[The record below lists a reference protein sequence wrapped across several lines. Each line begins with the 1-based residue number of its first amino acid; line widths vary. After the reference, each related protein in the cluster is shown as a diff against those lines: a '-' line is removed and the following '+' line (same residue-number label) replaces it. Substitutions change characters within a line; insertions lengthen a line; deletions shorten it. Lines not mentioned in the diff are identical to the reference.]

1 MYLALLHKGNRCSLL
16 AKFEVIC
23 VCFPSPWETT
33 ILLEWV
39 TALSPSFPP
48 QQWPLCQP
56 GHLSYPCSLCVLAVI
71 CQLGAIG
78 VLQWQLMLFFWGPLL
93 YFFAFWP
100 LFYKS
105 APVLFQDWAMPP
117 ALSPPYFINIV
128 WLGIKIYSVS
138 EPTAVE
144 QRSSSTGWHFFF
156 FFNSHH
162 DLKSNWYKEP
172 YHK

>member
-1 MYLALLHKGNRCSLL
+1 MKNDEMFFDTQKGVPSNVRTLVSSPLLLNENLVGTVASVHSIPISR
-16 AKFEVIC
+16 
-23 VCFPSPWETT
+23 
-33 ILLEWV
+33 
-39 TALSPSFPP
+39 SFPP

-78 VLQWQLMLFFWGPLL
+78 VLQWQLMLFFWGILF

-100 LFYKS
+100 LFYKL
-105 APVLFQDWAMPP
+105 APVLFQDWAMPL
-117 ALSPPYFINIV
+117 ALSPPYFINIM
-128 WLGIKIYSVS
+128 WLGIKMYSVS

-156 FFNSHH
+156 F
-162 DLKSNWYKEP
+162 
-172 YHK
+172 